1 MVGQYGKC
9 QKNALIGSKKTNNR
23 KKQIMSIRTIAEYV
37 ADGQKPE
44 ILFWVGCA
52 GSFDARAKK
61 VSVAFAKILN
71 AANISFAILGNEESC
86 TGDAARRAGNEFLFQ
101 MSALQNIEV
110 LNSYEVQKIV
120 TACPHC
126 LNTLKNEY
134 PKLGGKYEVLHH
146 TQLINEL
153 IKDGKLKVD
162 DGAFNGKKIT
172 YHDSCYLGRING
184 EYEAPRQ
191 ILNQLDAD
199 LVEMDQSRTRGLCCG
214 AGGAQMFKEDEP
226 GDKRINMER
235 VEQAI
240 GTQADVIAANCPF
253 CITMLTDGL
262 KAKEKQEEMMVL
274 DISELIVQSNGL

>member
-1 MVGQYGKC
+1 
-9 QKNALIGSKKTNNR
+9 
-23 KKQIMSIRTIAEYV
+23 MSVKTIAEYV

-61 VSVAFAKILN
+61 VSIAFAKILN
-71 AANISFAILGNEESC
+71 AAGISFAILGNEESC
-86 TGDAARRAGNEFLFQ
+86 TGDPARRAGNEFLFQ

-110 LNSYEVQKIV
+110 LNGYEVQKIV

-153 IKDGKLKVD
+153 INEGKLKVA
-162 DGAFNGKKIT
+162 DGAMSGQKIT

-191 ILNQLDAD
+191 ILNQLDAAI
-199 LVEMDQSRTRGLCCG
+199 VEMDQSRTRGLCCG

-235 VEQAI
+235 VEQALD
-240 GTQADVIAANCPF
+240 TNANVIAANCPF

-262 KAKEKQEEMMVL
+262 KAKEKQDDVMVL